1 MLDFELPELERE
13 GNWRAV
19 LAAYRVPSPAD
30 QEAGAEFD
38 GWITRAAAIEGF
50 ESAQLSRVHARLIAG
65 GLLRFQLSER
75 DAALQYQLSPEGRRA
90 LENGG
95 PRSDEPPDIEDDHSA

>member
-1 MLDFELPELERE
+1 MLEFELTELERE

-19 LAAYRVPSPAD
+19 LAAYRPASPAD
-30 QEAGAEFD
+30 RETGAEFD
-38 GWITRAAAIEGF
+38 GWIARVASLDGF
-50 ESAQLSRVHARLIAG
+50 QSAQLSRVHARLIAG
-65 GLLRFQLSER
+65 GLLKFQLSER

-95 PRSDEPPDIEDDHSA
+95 SRSDEPLEAADEWA